1 MEDLIHRGSSS
12 DEESIHELL
21 ERTTKHI
28 VDRVGN
34 RGLEAIV
41 LTGGFGRGEGALKR
55 DEGSPGLPFND
66 LDLLL
71 VGTRP
76 NIASG
81 VLRGLEDS
89 LSQLV
94 GVDFVDIGYIHSSQ
108 FRKAQPTIFLYDLK
122 NASKII
128 WGSHD
133 ALKKVPSFAS
143 SDLPL
148 SEATRLF
155 LNRGIGL
162 LYTFLLLE
170 HCVTGHSLKKNAAV
184 AWSKVVLAAGD
195 AILLQR
201 KLYHWSYV
209 ERMKRIEEV
218 ARRSVVDE
226 DFLRTYRS
234 ASLFKLTADF
244 GVLPTQD
251 PARLCSEARS
261 IHEEYFRRVEQSRTW
276 VNITDWTTYPSVIL
290 RAGLVT
296 FRRRFKLSLR
306 ELKSAVIHF
315 DRLVRFFRLPLFG
328 EERRLAVLPL
338 VLYSTPGRE
347 STAGENGY
355 LEAACMIEFGRRTV
369 ETRDWELLAGAL
381 VGESHP

>member
-1 MEDLIHRGSSS
+1 MEELIYRGSSD
-12 DEESIHELL
+12 DEERIHELL

-28 VDRVGN
+28 VERVGS

-55 DEGSPGLPFND
+55 DEGSSGIPFND

-76 NIASG
+76 SIASG
-81 VLRGLEDS
+81 VLRGLKSS
-89 LSQLV
+89 LSQLT
-94 GVDFVDIGYIHSSQ
+94 GVDFIDIGYTRSSQ
-108 FRKAQPTIFLYDLK
+108 FRKASPTIFLYDLK
-122 NASKII
+122 NGSKII
-128 WGSHD
+128 WGSPD
-133 ALKKVPSFAS
+133 ALENVPSFAS

-148 SEATRLF
+148 TEATRLF

-162 LYTFLLLE
+162 LYTLLLFE
-170 HCVTGHSLKKNAAV
+170 RRETGQTLKKSAAV

-195 AILLQR
+195 AILLRR

-218 ARRSVVDE
+218 ARLSVVDM

-234 ASLFKLTADF
+234 AALFKLTANF

-261 IHEEYFRRVEQSRTW
+261 IHEEYFRRIEQSRTW
-276 VNITDWTTYPSVIL
+276 VTITDWTTYPPVLL
-290 RAGLVT
+290 RAGLETV
-296 FRRRFKLSLR
+296 RRRFKHSLR
-306 ELKSAVIHF
+306 ELKSTVVHF
-315 DRLVRFFRLPLFG
+315 DSLARFVRLPLFG

-338 VLYSTPGRE
+338 VLYSTPKPGSVAR
-347 STAGENGY
+347 
-355 LEAACMIEFGRRTV
+355 
-369 ETRDWELLAGAL
+369 ETRYL
-381 VGESHP
+381 